1 MILSLL
7 LWELFSPPG
16 LGPSSYVCVVSPCP
30 PACIRDQDSLLANAY
45 LEKLAEEIAQN
56 LTAELY
62 SELSKVSVI
71 KVSRTNLA
79 FDLWEAYLLILWG
92 TWSSKFFSSATI
104 FAYANLNDFLYCYQK
119 LN

>member
-1 MILSLL
+1 M
-7 LWELFSPPG
+7 
-16 LGPSSYVCVVSPCP
+16 
-30 PACIRDQDSLLANAY
+30 ANAY

-79 FDLWEAYLLILWG
+79 FDLWEAYLLIL
-92 TWSSKFFSSATI
+92 
-104 FAYANLNDFLYCYQK
+104 
-119 LN
+119 